1 MGLLS
6 SLWSTGRVRACATT
20 SWGPHQGV
28 SGTLRLVEGEIRIP
42 HPAKEGVHCR
52 HRTNSTDAKI
62 EQAGFEPGIQVHY
75 VGDTPSPDMDKTAQ

>member
-1 MGLLS
+1 M
-6 SLWSTGRVRACATT
+6 
-20 SWGPHQGV
+20 
-28 SGTLRLVEGEIRIP
+28 EGEIRIP